1 MKTLGRTSCVG
12 VTCQWLLL
20 SIVFGESHEHDIQW
34 GYYVQLKLI
43 CEGTPLSMNGIS
55 VISSCMLEGIV
66 MDDSILKMYDV

>member
-34 GYYVQLKLI
+34 GYYVQLMKSLALL
-43 CEGTPLSMNGIS
+43 CEGTPLSRRVSRMCWRGVLRS
-55 VISSCMLEGIV
+55 
-66 MDDSILKMYDV
+66 